1 LESESVGKLK
11 LSKVGNIARSLCAG
25 WTILLVVLISLGTFS
40 SARIGTMTWG
50 PQHDVWSAAIALSQ
64 IKFGLSGGL
73 AYKEV
78 EQAITNEVTTT
89 KNIWD
94 ILDGGTQALLRDPS
108 AITRGLKNAAALRKD
123 QIAVPA
129 TKDGYITDW
138 CEDLGYAD
146 FYNLAFRLFGVN
158 AYSTHFLYVAILLLS
173 VLLFQ
178 ARFIRDNLPMATL
191 TLSITALL
199 LISSSAFFNGSVP
212 SFAANRFLSTLGLVP
227 LLHLVH
233 AALRRRAWTAA
244 ELGVVVAQAAILAFV
259 LAARGSTMWCL
270 LAFAFIIIAT
280 ACFRLR
286 HLRWRQPPVGS
297 LSAAWQFAG
306 RSVARL
312 GITGAVV
319 VAVVVVVGLVRN
331 AQIDE
336 RYFRDDNFPHHLLW
350 HSAYLGLTYN
360 PEWPKYKPFADVP
373 DYGDAAGFTV
383 FVHRMQERNEPA
395 VSALN
400 FYRARIY
407 EKLIKRE
414 YLSFLAAHPTYAL
427 KLFFYYKPMKLID
440 LLFALIG
447 SIPLAAGLLAL
458 GSMLLVF
465 AVLAFSRGVGLS
477 SYAELGFSFAFIWFS
492 SMLPVFWAYP
502 DHHVV
507 ADPALGTLLLSLAA
521 LSFAGVFLLQAGMK
535 LRDMRRNVEAEPAA
549 ETAAS

>member
-1 LESESVGKLK
+1 LESESVGRLK

-94 ILDGGTQALLRDPS
+94 IMDDGTQALLRDPS

-158 AYSTHFLYVAILLLS
+158 AYSTHFLYVTVLLLS
-173 VLLFQ
+173 LLLFQ
-178 ARFIRDNLPMATL
+178 ACFIRDSLPMASL
-191 TLSITALL
+191 TFAVAALFL
-199 LISSSAFFNGSVP
+199 LSSSSFFSESVP
-212 SFAANRFLSTLGLVP
+212 SFAANRFLSTLGLIP

-244 ELGVVVAQAAILAFV
+244 ELGVVTVQAAILAFV

-270 LAFAFIIIAT
+270 VALAAIIVTT
-280 ACFRLR
+280 AGFRLR
-286 HLRWRQPPVGS
+286 HLRWDRPA
-297 LSAAWQFAG
+297 LSNLRAAWQLADG
-306 RSVARL
+306 YLPRL
-312 GITGAVV
+312 LLTGALAF
-319 VAVVVVVGLVRN
+319 AVIGAIGLVRN
-331 AQIDE
+331 ARIDE

-350 HSAYLGLTYN
+350 HSAYLGLTLN
-360 PEWPKYKPFADVP
+360 PEWPKYKPFANAP
-373 DYGDAAGFTV
+373 DGGDGAGFAV
-383 FVHRMQERNEPA
+383 FVYRMQERGEPA
-395 VSALN
+395 VSSLN
-400 FYRARIY
+400 YYRARVY
-407 EKLIKRE
+407 EKVIKRE

-427 KLFFYYKPMKLID
+427 RLFFYYKPMALID
-440 LLFALIG
+440 LLVVLAR

-458 GSMLLVF
+458 AGVLL
-465 AVLAFSRGVGLS
+465 ASAALASSLDIKLSGL
-477 SYAELGFSFAFIWFS
+477 AELGGSFVFIWIS
-492 SMLPVFWAYP
+492 SMLPVFWAYAG
-502 DHHVV
+502 HHVV
-507 ADPALGTLLLSLAA
+507 ADPAVGTLLLLLAA
-521 LSFAGVFLLQAGMK
+521 LSFACVFLFRTRMK
-535 LRDMRRNVEAEPAA
+535 LRDMHRNVCTQPAA
-549 ETAAS
+549 ETASS